1 MHPYNS
7 IGIIVV
13 SPDFILFWFYY
24 SVKLSLGWAAVTW
37 RIERQWPKH
46 GSVLSSMNPWR
57 QMKKLLQKAN
67 QRVTQMPERLSGAY
81 YLITRF
87 LVHFTGSKGALYLVF
102 SSLLCQAT
110 FGWRTCLLLGC
121 WDLLERSSSQL
132 EPMEWLKILPGNSHE
147 HVINP
152 LPLFQSATKQTH
164 LPWEGS
170 SAFSLPHFCL
180 PHPKDLCS
188 CLSCGDWT

>member
-46 GSVLSSMNPWR
+46 GSILSSMNPWC
-57 QMKKLLQKAN
+57 QMRKMLQKAN
-67 QRVTQMPERLSGAY
+67 QRVTQMLERLLGAY

-87 LVHFTGSKGALYLVF
+87 SVHSAGSKGALYLVFSSAGSKGALYLVF
-102 SSLLCQAT
+102 SSLL
-110 FGWRTCLLLGC
+110 L
-121 WDLLERSSSQL
+121 SSQL
-132 EPMEWLKILPGNSHE
+132 WLN
-147 HVINP
+147 NM
-152 LPLFQSATKQTH
+152 
-164 LPWEGS
+164 S
-170 SAFSLPHFCL
+170 SAGMLGFVGKKLFSTWAN
-180 PHPKDLCS
+180 
-188 CLSCGDWT
+188 GMT